1 MALSTALFNDGGSCG
16 QCYVIICDSNKTGW
30 VQARQQLGRR
40 LRHQL
45 LPAQLGPVG
54 GWCGPPRPH
63 FDMSQAAWEN
73 IGIYSAGIIT
83 VLYQR
88 VKCWKSGGVRF
99 TIAGFNDFYMV
110 LITNV
115 AGSGS
120 IQSMAVKGTNTDWIP
135 MYRNWGANWHCL
147 SGGLV
152 GQGLSF
158 ALISTGG
165 QNIIFQDVVPAWW
178 QFGQTYTT
186 YQNFDY

>member
-1 MALSTALFNDGGSCG
+1 
-16 QCYVIICDSNKTGW
+16 
-30 VQARQQLGRR
+30 
-40 LRHQL
+40 
-45 LPAQLGPVG
+45 
-54 GWCGPPRPH
+54 
-63 FDMSQAAWEN
+63 MSQPAWEN
-73 IGIYSAGIIT
+73 IGIYSAGIIP

-88 VKCWKSGGVRF
+88 VKCWKNGGVRF
-99 TIAGFNDFYMV
+99 TIAGFNGFYMV

-120 IQSMAVKGTNTDWIP
+120 IQSMAVKGNSTDWIP

-165 QNIIFQDVVPAWW
+165 QNLVFKDVVPAWW
-178 QFGQTYTT
+178 QFGQTFTT

>member
-1 MALSTALFNDGGSCG
+1 
-16 QCYVIICDSNKTGW
+16 
-30 VQARQQLGRR
+30 
-40 LRHQL
+40 
-45 LPAQLGPVG
+45 
-54 GWCGPPRPH
+54 
-63 FDMSQAAWEN
+63 
-73 IGIYSAGIIT
+73 
-83 VLYQR
+83 
-88 VKCWKSGGVRF
+88 VRF
-99 TIAGFNDFYMV
+99 TIAGFNGFYMV

-178 QFGQTYTT
+178 QSGQTDTT